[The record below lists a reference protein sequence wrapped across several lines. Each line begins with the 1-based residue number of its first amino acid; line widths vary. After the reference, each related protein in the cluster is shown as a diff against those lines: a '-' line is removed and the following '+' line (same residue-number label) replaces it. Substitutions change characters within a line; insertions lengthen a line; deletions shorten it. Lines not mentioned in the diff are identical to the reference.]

1 MGSTPNVM
9 TYHPAHVLHFVVRA
23 HVSDIPA
30 MNNSL
35 GNELTVVLKCLYSIK
50 IIIITA
56 DCCSACEDKAR
67 IPPVCIQKPH
77 QPASLS
83 HRDPFSLHQ
92 QYPLEA
98 L

>member
-30 MNNSL
+30 MDNSL
-35 GNELTVVLKCLYSIK
+35 GNELTVVPKCLYSIK

-56 DCCSACEDKAR
+56 DCSSACEDKAR